1 MGSKKT
7 RAAVSAVTYILI
19 SILAV
24 ICVFPFFWMLIS
36 ALKPKDE
43 IRSAVPSL
51 LIDNP
56 TIDNFRR
63 VLVDNGFLTYIKNS
77 FVVSLA
83 ATLISMIIAVLA
95 GYALSRYYRKRS
107 VNTAFDL
114 LHPSVCFPHDLIKF
128 RYGEIRCRTSYEL
141 QFIQLVYMKP
151 CCYLVLIVWKQ
162 HHSRNIFVPILCCN
176 EAFYF
181 VIHCKSSIISLSE
194 HTCFSPAASVPIS
207 LRKSYPLG
215 TTGV

>member
-95 GYALSRYYRKRS
+95 GYALSRYYRKR
-107 VNTAFDL
+107 N
-114 LHPSVCFPHDLIKF
+114 H
-128 RYGEIRCRTSYEL
+128 
-141 QFIQLVYMKP
+141 
-151 CCYLVLIVWKQ
+151 
-162 HHSRNIFVPILCCN
+162 
-176 EAFYF
+176 
-181 VIHCKSSIISLSE
+181 
-194 HTCFSPAASVPIS
+194 AS
-207 LRKSYPLG
+207 
-215 TTGV
+215 